1 MFRKI
6 FFGLNIFLFFG
17 LINLLFAF
25 QNKYHLSEIMSNCD
39 KDVKVKFY
47 KSMLFVNGYLASAD
61 MKDVNNC
68 IDLNKK
74 SFLSFKKSDIGEYE
88 GYACE
93 CGESK
98 QLGCHK
104 KEDWICNTVTCWGGC
119 EKDKKYSYEDKYI
132 YGEEIFKKIPES
144 LSIEFLDNIV
154 IDNGKV
160 YSVGLNKEVLKYLDS
175 MELDKII
182 STLTGYDILLA
193 GKIKNIKNSI
203 SDYYANKENNDKKK
217 IILKEYDMLFD
228 GGKPDFK
235 KYDTYILE
243 NLWEISETLCDIKGK
258 DKCLSDMEYLYKV
271 LSMREDTL
279 KTKDYYKDIFYKIK
293 K

>member
-6 FFGLNIFLFFG
+6 FFGLNVFLFFG

-25 QNKYHLSEIMSNCD
+25 QNRYPLSEIMSSCD
-39 KDVKVKFY
+39 KDVKIKFY
-47 KSMLFVNGYLASAD
+47 KSMLFVNGYLTSFNI
-61 MKDVNNC
+61 KLINNC
-68 IDLNKK
+68 IDSDKK
-74 SFLSFKKSDIGEYE
+74 SSFGIKNLKEGEYS
-88 GYACE
+88 GYACG

-104 KEDWICNTVTCWGGC
+104 KEDWICNTVTCWGSC
-119 EKDKKYSYEDKYI
+119 EKDKKYSYEDKYV
-132 YGEEIFKKIPES
+132 YGEEIFKKIPEN
-144 LSIEFLDNIV
+144 LAVEFLDNIV
-154 IDNGKV
+154 IDNGRV
-160 YSVGLNKEVLKYLDS
+160 YSVGLNKEVLKYLDRA
-175 MELDKII
+175 ELDKLI
-182 STLTGYDILLA
+182 SILTGYDILLA
-193 GKIKNIKNSI
+193 EKIKIIKNYI
-203 SDYYANKENNDKKK
+203 LDYNANRDNNKKQ
-217 IILKEYDMLFD
+217 IILKEYDMLFG

-243 NLWEISETLCDIKGK
+243 NLWEIYETLCDIKGK